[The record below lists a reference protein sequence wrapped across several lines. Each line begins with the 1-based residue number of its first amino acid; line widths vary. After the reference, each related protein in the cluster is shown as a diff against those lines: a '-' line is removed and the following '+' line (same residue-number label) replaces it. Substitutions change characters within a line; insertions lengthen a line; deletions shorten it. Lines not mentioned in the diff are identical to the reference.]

1 MTDLTRR
8 TANVL
13 TQTCGLQEGDY
24 LALILP
30 RVPEWWL
37 VAVGCI
43 RTGIIFMP
51 GTTQM
56 KAKDIVYRL
65 QASKAKGIVTTDTLA
80 PVVDSLASEY
90 PGLKTKLLVSDQSC
104 KGWLDFRSLIK
115 SASPDHV
122 CIKSKTLDPMA
133 VFFTS
138 GTSGL
143 PKMTKHSH
151 GLALRSFLPSCLR
164 FPTLEHCCAGGEAL
178 LPEEQEQWRKQ
189 TGILLYQAYGQS
201 ETGVTCGIFRGM
213 KIKPGS
219 MGKAIPPFDIQII
232 DDKGNIL
239 PPDTEGI
246 LGIRIKPVK
255 PLGLFMCYENDPVK
269 TEEVECG
276 DFYNTGDRATVD
288 TDGYFFFLGRADD
301 IINAS
306 GYRIGP
312 SEVENALAEHPAVA
326 ESAVVSSPDPIRG
339 EVVKAFIVL
348 TPKFLSH
355 DRDQLTKELQQ
366 HVKSV
371 TAPYKYPRK
380 IVHVLSGFLHLE
392 PDVYG
397 ILQKFTNS
405 IAVLSDFFHLRPDVY
420 GILHKFTGITDILP
434 DFFHLGPDVY
444 GILHK
449 FTSVIDILPDF
460 LHLRPDVYGI
470 PWKFTVNVQQIPE
483 KTDNIKEKIKEHSE
497 NMSISKQKTVES
509 KKQGQKTTRHNKM
522 LSDEALKGN
531 IKTIEKA
538 NKHSNGVPES
548 TPATPPSVRGQ
559 NVKNPKA
566 VKTALSEA
574 SVGGVKV
581 KSGDVNVHKGNVQ
594 FNVKRQQSQDAN
606 AKFEDSELSTSLKRR
621 NLEDKNKKLK
631 DSCDALRAE
640 KVMKEAEL
648 KMLKENIDNLVGVYE
663 QRKMAAEEK
672 LKIKK
677 HNLMEKEIEL
687 SAMKENLKLVSEE
700 TLKYKQQKDQ
710 IQEQLQQAENVY
722 RFQIC
727 VCENKAQD
735 NWIKSRILERE
746 LEKQRREAAYWK
758 YRFKL
763 LPKSQWASAFSPL
776 PLVVPTKAISA

>member
-1 MTDLTRR
+1 MEMEGKRGPNPALWWVNNQGDELKWSFREMTDLTRR

-151 GLALRSFLPSCLR
+151 GLALRSFLPSCRQFLKLKTSDVFWCPSDTGWIMSMLGSLLEPWTAGSTVFVHHLSPFDPKNMIQTFFKYPITYCLAAPSVFRMILQQNSTSLR

-288 TDGYFFFLGRADD
+288 TEGYFFFLGRADD

-380 IVHVLSGFLHLE
+380 VEFVPVL
-392 PDVYG
+392 PKT
-397 ILQKFTNS
+397 I
-405 IAVLSDFFHLRPDVY
+405 
-420 GILHKFTGITDILP
+420 TG
-434 DFFHLGPDVY
+434 
-444 GILHK
+444 
-449 FTSVIDILPDF
+449 
-460 LHLRPDVYGI
+460 
-470 PWKFTVNVQQIPE
+470 
-483 KTDNIKEKIKEHSE
+483 KIK
-497 NMSISKQKTVES
+497 
-509 KKQGQKTTRHNKM
+509 R
-522 LSDEALKGN
+522 
-531 IKTIEKA
+531 
-538 NKHSNGVPES
+538 
-548 TPATPPSVRGQ
+548 
-559 NVKNPKA
+559 
-566 VKTALSEA
+566 
-574 SVGGVKV
+574 
-581 KSGDVNVHKGNVQ
+581 
-594 FNVKRQQSQDAN
+594 
-606 AKFEDSELSTSLKRR
+606 SELR
-621 NLEDKNKKLK
+621 KK
-631 DSCDALRAE
+631 E
-640 KVMKEAEL
+640 FGQM
-648 KMLKENIDNLVGVYE
+648 
-663 QRKMAAEEK
+663 
-672 LKIKK
+672 
-677 HNLMEKEIEL
+677 
-687 SAMKENLKLVSEE
+687 
-700 TLKYKQQKDQ
+700 
-710 IQEQLQQAENVY
+710 
-722 RFQIC
+722 
-727 VCENKAQD
+727 
-735 NWIKSRILERE
+735 
-746 LEKQRREAAYWK
+746 
-758 YRFKL
+758 
-763 LPKSQWASAFSPL
+763 
-776 PLVVPTKAISA
+776 